1 MRSVIRAV
9 LWDVDG
15 TLAETERDGHLV
27 AFNQAFEALNIP
39 WRWNE
44 QYYGELL
51 RVAGGPERLLHDMQR
66 QSQAPADLE
75 ERRIL
80 VARVHRLKN
89 EIYSGIVAR
98 GGLPLREGVREL
110 FEDCE
115 SAGLPMAIVTT
126 TSRSNV
132 EALLGA
138 HLGENW
144 KSRFA
149 AIVCGEDAPRKK
161 PDPQAYLAALEI
173 LKLRPQD
180 AVALEDAPAGVSA
193 SQAAG
198 VPVVVTRSYYFPVVE
213 SPGALAVGSS
223 LGRVDGWNPV
233 ADARAT
239 RIGID
244 QIHQWYAERIGQS
257 GHRSR

>member
-1 MRSVIRAV
+1 VIRAV

-51 RVAGGPERLLHDMQR
+51 TVAGGRERLLSDMQR
-66 QSQAPADLE
+66 QTRAPADPE

-80 VARVHRLKN
+80 AERVHRIKN

-110 FEDCE
+110 LEDCE
-115 SAGLPMAIVTT
+115 RAGLPMGIVTT

-132 EALLGA
+132 EALLRA
-138 HLGENW
+138 HLGKNW
-144 KSRFA
+144 KSTFA
-149 AIVCGEDAPRKK
+149 AIVCGEDAARKK
-161 PDPQAYLAALEI
+161 PDPQAYLAALET
-173 LKLRPQD
+173 LKLLPQD

-198 VPVVVTRSYYFPVVE
+198 VPVVVIHSHYFPAVE
-213 SPGALAVGSS
+213 SQGALAVGPS
-223 LGRVDGWNPV
+223 LARVDGWNPA

-244 QIHQWYAERIGQS
+244 QIHQWYAGRIGQS
-257 GHRSR
+257 GSQPRS